1 MLSWGPSAAFRALCA
16 VGGILGLGFWYLVL
30 FLLFPHVLLI
40 LFVAIAALYSS
51 AVFVRLRVALD
62 PGLGEVRIKIGWW
75 TRRIPLSEIESV
87 DEVLRFGA
95 GIRLRN
101 GTSLSIGPSK
111 KSRGRLARWLRIRTG
126 FEGVELSVI
135 EAVATARAAAGLDK
149 VAAPESTP
157 PGYPLGLAIFA
168 GGLIAMGCAILV
180 HPQVDVPVIHVA
192 ATLLTIWCAFWS
204 AVLLLVSGGILFSR
218 VRRARTC

>member
-1 MLSWGPSAAFRALCA
+1 M
-16 VGGILGLGFWYLVL
+16 L

-40 LFVAIAALYSS
+40 PFVVIAALGPA
-51 AVFVRLRVALD
+51 AVFVRVRVELD
-62 PGLGEVRIKIGWW
+62 PGLGEVRIRSGWW

-95 GIRLRN
+95 EIRLRS
-101 GTSLSIGPSK
+101 GVSWSIGPFK
-111 KSRGRLARWLRIRTG
+111 KSRRRLARWLRIRTG

-149 VAAPESTP
+149 AAAPEDTP
-157 PGYPLGLAIFA
+157 PGYLAGFVTLA

-192 ATLLTIWCAFWS
+192 ATLLTIWYAFGS
-204 AVLLLVSGGILFSR
+204 AVLLLVGGGILFSLVRR
-218 VRRARTC
+218 VRTC